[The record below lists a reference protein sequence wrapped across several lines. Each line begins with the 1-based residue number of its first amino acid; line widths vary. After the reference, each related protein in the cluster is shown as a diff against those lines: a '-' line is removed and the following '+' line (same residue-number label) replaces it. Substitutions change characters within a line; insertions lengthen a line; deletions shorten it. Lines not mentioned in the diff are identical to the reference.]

1 MKKMKRFV
9 ALALSVVMV
18 LAMSVMASAAVDL
31 SQHTFKAYQ
40 IFSGDLDTNN
50 TNTLSNITWGNGVD
64 GDALLTELKDKEEFK
79 DCKDAAAVAEVLENY
94 SGEDE
99 QTKDFAKIVA
109 KHLSTTATE
118 GTGKINLT
126 KAGYY
131 LIVDITNVQDEST
144 DNPPKYDAKNLSLL
158 KVSAAGEV
166 TPTVKTDKPQL
177 EKKVKD
183 TNDTDG
189 QTTDWQDSAD
199 YDIGDSI
206 PYQLKATMGD
216 ISNYDTY
223 YVKFTDTME
232 HLTLDTNSVVVK
244 VGERELKSSEYS
256 LQWDEDNKVMTVS
269 ITDVKIL
276 GATNGTVITVDYNAT
291 LDEDAV
297 IGSAGNP
304 NTAYLEYSNNPNN
317 AGSGETGKTPEDKNI
332 VFTYKVTANK
342 VDQDGNPLEGAEFE
356 LFKEVDGKWT
366 SLGKLTGTGN
376 NKNEFSWKG
385 LDDGKYKIEETK
397 TPSGY
402 NSIKPLEF
410 TISARHDET
419 SDNPKLIELTGGDK
433 FSGDVSTGTLTSNIE
448 NKKGS
453 QLPSTGGIG
462 TTIFY
467 IVGGILMV
475 GAAVLLITKRRAE
488 N

>member
-1 MKKMKRFV
+1 MNMKKMKRFV

-18 LAMSVMASAAVDL
+18 LAMSVLASAAVDL

-40 IFSGDLDTNN
+40 IFSGDLDSN
-50 TNTLSNITWGNGVD
+50 NTLSNIVWGAGVH
-64 GDALLTELKDKEEFK
+64 GDVLLTDLQAKTEFAS
-79 DCKDAAAVAEVLENY
+79 CENAADVAEVLGQY
-94 SGEDE
+94 GEEDS
-99 QTKDFAKIVA
+99 QTKDFAKTVA
-109 KHLSTTATE
+109 KHLTDTATE
-118 GTGKINLT
+118 GTGTINLT

-131 LIVDITNVQDEST
+131 LIVDTTNVEGT
-144 DNPPKYDAKNLSLL
+144 DNAKNLSLL
-158 KVSAAGEV
+158 KVNGPGSV
-166 TPTVKTDKPQL
+166 TPRVKTDKPEL
-177 EKKVKD
+177 VKKVKD
-183 TNDTDG
+183 TNDTTG
-189 QTTDWQDSAD
+189 ETTGWQDSAD

-223 YVKFTDTME
+223 YVKFTDTMQ
-232 HLTLDTNSVVVK
+232 HLILDTNSVK
-244 VGERELKSSEYS
+244 VTVGDRELKSDEYT
-256 LQWDEDNKVMTVS
+256 LNWDADKKIMTVS
-269 ITDVKIL
+269 ITNVKSL

-291 LDEDAV
+291 LDSDAV

-342 VDQDGNPLEGAEFE
+342 VDQDGKALSGAKFRLSKKNSDGTWKVISE
-356 LFKEVDGKWT
+356 LD
-366 SLGKLTGTGN
+366 GTGN
-376 NKNEFSWKG
+376 DGNVFSWNG
-385 LDDGKYKIEETK
+385 LDDGDYKIEETQ

-402 NSIKPLEF
+402 NSIDPIEF
-410 TISARHDET
+410 TITATHDAT
-419 SDNPKLIELTGGDK
+419 SDNPTLISLTGGDK
-433 FSGDVSTGTLTSNIE
+433 FSGDVSTGILTTNIE
-448 NKKGS
+448 NKRGS
-453 QLPSTGGIG
+453 TLPSTGGIG

>member
-1 MKKMKRFV
+1 MNMKKMKRFV

-18 LAMSVMASAAVDL
+18 LAMSVMASAAMDL

-40 IFSGDLDTNN
+40 IFAGDLDSNK
-50 TNTLSNITWGNGVD
+50 LSNITWGDGVD
-64 GDALLTELKDKEEFK
+64 GDALLTELKKKAEFEN
-79 DCKDAAAVAEVLENY
+79 CADAAAVAEVLGNY
-94 SGEDE
+94 GEEDS
-99 QTKDFAKIVA
+99 QTKDFAKTVA
-109 KHLSTTATE
+109 KHLTNAEAE
-118 GTGKINLT
+118 GTGTINLT

-131 LIVDITNVQDEST
+131 LIVDTTNVEET
-144 DNPPKYDAKNLSLL
+144 DNAKNLSLL
-158 KVSAAGEV
+158 KVNGPGPV
-166 TPTVKTDKPQL
+166 TPRVKTDKPEL
-177 EKKVKD
+177 VKKVED
-183 TNDTDG
+183 TNDTTG
-189 QTTDWQDSAD
+189 QTTGWQDSAD

-223 YVKFTDTME
+223 YVKFTDNMT
-232 HLTLDTNSVVVK
+232 HLTLNTSSVEVK
-244 VGERELKSSEYS
+244 VGERKLKPDEYT
-256 LQWDEDNKVMTVS
+256 LDWDGTSKEMTVS
-269 ITDVKIL
+269 IVDVKSL
-276 GATNGTVITVDYNAT
+276 GATNGTVITVDYKAT

-332 VFTYKVTANK
+332 VFTYEVTANK

-356 LFKEVDGKWT
+356 LFKKVNGEWT
-366 SLGKLTGTGN
+366 SLGKLTGTGT
-376 NKNEFSWKG
+376 NKNEFSWNG
-385 LDDGKYKIEETK
+385 LDDGDYKIEETR

-402 NSIKPLEF
+402 NSIQPIEF
-410 TISARHDET
+410 TITATHDEN
-419 SDNPKLIELTGGDK
+419 SDNPTLSSLTGGDK
-433 FSGDVSTGTLTSNIE
+433 FTGKVSTGTLTTDIE
-448 NKKGS
+448 NKAGS
-453 QLPSTGGIG
+453 TLPSTGGIG